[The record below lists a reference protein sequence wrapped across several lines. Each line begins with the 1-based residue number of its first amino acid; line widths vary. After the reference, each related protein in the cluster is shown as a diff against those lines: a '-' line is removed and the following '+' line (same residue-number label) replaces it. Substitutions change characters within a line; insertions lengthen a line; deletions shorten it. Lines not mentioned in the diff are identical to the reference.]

1 LGLAREYLWD
11 DATAEELREEIM
23 RHLCVLVD
31 GGVRDLSAFFGAEA
45 HSEYNLFRSG
55 FFFAASHGVIRGRR
69 YLRTT

>member
-1 LGLAREYLWD
+1 MREFLGLAREYLWD

-45 HSEYNLFRSG
+45 HSE
-55 FFFAASHGVIRGRR
+55 
-69 YLRTT
+69 

>member
-23 RHLCVLVD
+23 RHLCVLVN

-45 HSEYNLFRSG
+45 HSE
-55 FFFAASHGVIRGRR
+55 
-69 YLRTT
+69 

>member
-1 LGLAREYLWD
+1 MRGVLGLAREYLWD

-45 HSEYNLFRSG
+45 HSEYNVNQCH
-55 FFFAASHGVIRGRR
+55 APR
-69 YLRTT
+69 YRISAK

>member
-1 LGLAREYLWD
+1 MGLAREYLWD

-45 HSEYNLFRSG
+45 HSEYNVNQCH
-55 FFFAASHGVIRGRR
+55 AAR
-69 YLRTT
+69 YRISAK

>member
-31 GGVRDLSAFFGAEA
+31 GSVRDLSAFVGAD
-45 HSEYNLFRSG
+45 SEYNVNQCH
-55 FFFAASHGVIRGRR
+55 AAR
-69 YLRTT
+69 YRISAK

>member
-23 RHLCVLVD
+23 RHLCVLVN

-45 HSEYNLFRSG
+45 HSEYNVNQCH
-55 FFFAASHGVIRGRR
+55 ATR
-69 YLRTT
+69 YRISAK